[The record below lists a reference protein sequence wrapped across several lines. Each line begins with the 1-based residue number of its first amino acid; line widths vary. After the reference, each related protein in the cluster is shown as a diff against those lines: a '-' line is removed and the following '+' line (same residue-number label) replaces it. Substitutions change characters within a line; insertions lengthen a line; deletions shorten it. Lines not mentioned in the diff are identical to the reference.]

1 MTSQNTKIVT
11 FQLKLPDELNRLILQ
26 DAAGKG
32 INKHEWI
39 ETLIKREL
47 KQAN

>member
-1 MTSQNTKIVT
+1 MTDKHNKIIT

-39 ETLIKREL
+39 ESLIKREL
-47 KQAN
+47 LQAN